1 MIDKQENIQNKT
13 NFNSPL
19 GVGGS
24 SNSPFRGQG
33 GRLIVNSRTMLA
45 DLQTPVGIY
54 LKIRDLYTNSVLL
67 ESSDY
72 HGVENSYSYIGF
84 CPIGGISVNQ
94 FLIKEEYPDGTK
106 IETRVINKLTVA
118 ERFDVFLKSVDII
131 KNDNPVGINGLF
143 GYSSYESV
151 QYFEDV
157 KLKARETVPGSM
169 PGLHYVLFKYII
181 AVNHF
186 NNELTII
193 ENLLEGENTAIHE
206 IEEILLNNNIAT
218 YDFSAVGEEQCDITN
233 EDYKKMVTKGKVEC
247 FKGNVFQI
255 VLSRRFYQAY
265 KGDDFMLYRTL
276 RSVNPSPYLFY
287 FNFGDFRI
295 FGSSPEAHLVV
306 DAKKQKAYIKPIAGT
321 FRRTGDDEKDAILAE
336 KLSTDKKEN
345 AEHVMLVDLARNDL
359 SRNTDQV
366 EVEVFREVQY
376 YSHVLHL
383 VSSVS
388 GKMKPDTKVIKLF
401 ADTFPAG
408 TLSGAPKIK
417 AMQLIDTIE
426 PHDRGPY
433 GGCLGYIGFDGSM
446 NQAITIRSFVSKNN
460 TLYYQAGAGIVAK
473 SDEESELQEVNNKLA
488 ALKRAIQ
495 MAGK

>member
-1 MIDKQENIQNKT
+1 MKL
-13 NFNSPL
+13 F
-19 GVGGS
+19 
-24 SNSPFRGQG
+24 
-33 GRLIVNSRTMLA
+33 VNSKKMLA

-84 CPIGGISVNQ
+84 CPIGGISVNR
-94 FLIKEEYPDGTK
+94 FLIKEEYPDGSK
-106 IETRVINKLTVA
+106 IETPVTSKLTVA
-118 ERFDVFLKSVDII
+118 ERFDVFLKSVDLV

-157 KLKARETVPGSM
+157 KLAARETVPGSM

-193 ENLLEGENTAIHE
+193 ENLLEGETSKISD
-206 IEEILLNNNIAT
+206 IEEILENNNIAT
-218 YDFSAVGEEQCDITN
+218 YEFSAVGDEKCDISN
-233 EDYKKMVTKGKVEC
+233 EDYKKMVTRGKEEC

-255 VLSRRFYQAY
+255 VLSRRFYQQY

-321 FRRTGDDEKDAILAE
+321 FRRTGNDEKDAELAE
-336 KLSTDKKEN
+336 KLSVDKKEN

-388 GKMKPDTKVIKLF
+388 GKMKPDTKIIKLF

-417 AMQLIDTIE
+417 AMQLIDSIE

-460 TLYYQAGAGIVAK
+460 TLYYQAGAGVVAK

-488 ALKRAIQ
+488 ALKRAVEV
-495 MAGK
+495 ASGK

>member
-1 MIDKQENIQNKT
+1 MILSVKT
-13 NFNSPL
+13 KK
-19 GVGGS
+19 
-24 SNSPFRGQG
+24 
-33 GRLIVNSRTMLA
+33 MLA

-72 HGVENSYSYIGF
+72 HGIENSYSYIGF
-84 CPIGGISVNQ
+84 CPIGGISVNR
-94 FLIKEEYPDGTK
+94 FLITEEYPDGTK
-106 IETRVINKLTVA
+106 IETKVTGKLTVA
-118 ERFDVFLKSVDII
+118 ERFDAFLKSVQLV
-131 KNDNPVGINGLF
+131 KNDNPLGINGLF

-157 KLKARETVPGSM
+157 KLNARETVPGSM

-193 ENLLEGENTAIHE
+193 ENLLEGETSKISE
-206 IEEILLNNNIAT
+206 IEEILQNNNIAT
-218 YDFSAVGEEQCDITN
+218 YDFSALGEEKCDISN
-233 EDYKKMVTKGKVEC
+233 DDYKRMVARGKEEC

-255 VLSRRFYQAY
+255 VLSRRFYQQY

-287 FNFGDFRI
+287 FNFGNFRI

-321 FRRTGDDEKDAILAE
+321 FRRTGNDEKDAELAE

-359 SRNTDQV
+359 SRNTDNV
-366 EVEVFREVQY
+366 VVDVFREVQY

-388 GKMKPDTKVIKLF
+388 GKMKPDTKIIKLF

-417 AMQLIDTIE
+417 AMQLIDSIE

-488 ALKRAIQ
+488 ALKKAI
-495 MAGK
+495 MAATKN